1 MKKLILAILLALPF
15 AAMSQIYTAGYS
27 SKFALAD
34 KSYSDKILSL
44 WKDYETNML
53 DQHLDLF
60 SDTVSMM
67 LANGS
72 VVKGKAENLKGVKE
86 FRSSIK
92 DYKVTVGA
100 WLSVKSLDK
109 GDNIVLVWG
118 DESFTDKDGKKV
130 QQRVHEVWVFNKA
143 GKISFMMQYE
153 GGGGM

>member
-1 MKKLILAILLALPF
+1 MKKIILAILLALPF
-15 AAMSQIYTAGYS
+15 AAMSQTYTAGYS

-34 KSYSDKILSL
+34 ASYSDKILSL
-44 WKDYETNML
+44 WKDYENNTL
-53 DQHLDLF
+53 DKHLDLF
-60 SDTVSMM
+60 SDTVSMI
-67 LANGS
+67 LANGA

-86 FRSSIK
+86 FRGSIK

-130 QQRVHEVWVFNKA
+130 QQRVHEVWVFNSA